1 MVFHDSSLLA
11 HLPSQTSCTAS
22 AQKNTTPILGDVTQ
36 TYGSLWESFLC
47 GRSYWIEGGGSAG
60 LHILQYTPKF
70 CNDSSKGALAVAGGA
85 GVTGRC
91 VLPSFLSLILSL
103 GRRRPLRFFC
113 LCNSA
118 PPIMSFGVP
127 PSLLPPARLLE
138 AEAARFNSAEMQ
150 TFFPRQGGR
159 GRRNLRFRLED

>member
-1 MVFHDSSLLA
+1 MGEFLVWALMLDRGGISWFTYLA
-11 HLPSQTSCTAS
+11 IIRAP
-22 AQKNTTPILGDVTQ
+22 N
-36 TYGSLWESFLC
+36 
-47 GRSYWIEGGGSAG
+47 
-60 LHILQYTPKF
+60 F

-85 GVTGRC
+85 GVTGRR

-127 PSLLPPARLLE
+127 PFSLLPPVSWRPRPLVLI
-138 AEAARFNSAEMQ
+138 RPRCKLS
-150 TFFPRQGGR
+150 FPGSEGEVGETSDSGWKIRPSLAGLGR
-159 GRRNLRFRLED
+159 VMPPS

>member
-1 MVFHDSSLLA
+1 MWALMLDRGGISWFTYLA
-11 HLPSQTSCTAS
+11 IIRAP
-22 AQKNTTPILGDVTQ
+22 NV
-36 TYGSLWESFLC
+36 
-47 GRSYWIEGGGSAG
+47 
-60 LHILQYTPKF
+60 
-70 CNDSSKGALAVAGGA
+70 CNDSSKGVAGGA

-127 PSLLPPARLLE
+127 SSLSASARARLLE